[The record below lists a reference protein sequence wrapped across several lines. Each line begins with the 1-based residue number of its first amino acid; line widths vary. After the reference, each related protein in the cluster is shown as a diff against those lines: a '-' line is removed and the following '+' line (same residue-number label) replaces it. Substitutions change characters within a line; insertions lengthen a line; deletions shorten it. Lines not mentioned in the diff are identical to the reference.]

1 MFQEGMMG
9 KLKPFKRRI
18 EILKLL
24 HGRKMRIGDLAEEF
38 NVSDRILRDDITA
51 LREGM
56 DLFGVKFKIESSH
69 IGGQKHYYKSTIH
82 PIILGLNLSEL
93 LALLKILEEKSKGHA
108 GDVYKNI
115 FQSIY
120 SQMTDYAEDI
130 IAPKLE
136 GKYEKTEI
144 INLLE
149 EEAFKVSKDYKLMFW
164 EKSGNFIE
172 ITYPDTDHSLIIE
185 EVRLIGTKGDQI
197 RIQKKDGNKK
207 WINYNDIL
215 VDWSVVDYK

>member
-1 MFQEGMMG
+1 ME
-9 KLKPFKRRI
+9 KLEPFERRI

-24 HGRKMRIGDLAEEF
+24 HDRKMRIGELAETF
-38 NVSDRILRDDITA
+38 NVDDRTIRKDIESLRD
-51 LREGM
+51 GM
-56 DLFGVKFKIESSH
+56 DLLGIRFQIESKHEGS
-69 IGGQKHYYKSTIH
+69 QKHYYKSTVH

-93 LALLKILEEKSKGHA
+93 LALLKILEERSKGRA

-136 GKYEKTEI
+136 GKYEKTNI

-149 EEAFKVSKDYKLMFW
+149 EEAFKQSKDYKLMFW

-172 ITYPDTDHSLIIE
+172 ITYLDTESSQTTE

-197 RIQKKDGNKK
+197 RIQKKDGNKN
-207 WINYNDIL
+207 WINYNDIM